1 MNILALPIDQP
12 KSENVYFL
20 DIKKNML
27 MEGIFTKM
35 IYINEWFTMNGLYIH
50 LPIEIQSIYML
61 NNYHKKTI
69 YFSISQHSY
78 ILHQIDILEQMILDQ
93 YTPMDKNK
101 QKIHLIGQSF
111 KLGYFRI
118 YREQNDNSPDIKNKN
133 GFILKISGI
142 WENVKGYGLS
152 YKIMDAYQK

>member
-61 NNYHKKTI
+61 NNYHKKN
-69 YFSISQHSY
+69 FLSIKY
-78 ILHQIDILEQMILDQ
+78 
-93 YTPMDKNK
+93 
-101 QKIHLIGQSF
+101 LIR
-111 KLGYFRI
+111 Y
-118 YREQNDNSPDIKNKN
+118 D
-133 GFILKISGI
+133 
-142 WENVKGYGLS
+142 
-152 YKIMDAYQK
+152 